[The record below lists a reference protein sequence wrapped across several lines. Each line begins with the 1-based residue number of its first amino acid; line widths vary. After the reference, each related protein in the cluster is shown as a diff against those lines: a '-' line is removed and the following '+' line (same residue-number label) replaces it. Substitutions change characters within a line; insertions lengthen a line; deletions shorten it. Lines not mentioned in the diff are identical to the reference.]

1 LFAPQLRANGK
12 VWILKSLAYD
22 SVHRADLFKLPCPP
36 AHLEA
41 YLAQPDITITE
52 QQPWLLQEFIKVSVV
67 WQVIFLFWAQVRA
80 ATPARKSRSATPALG
95 LIS

>member
-1 LFAPQLRANGK
+1 

-36 AHLEA
+36 AELEA

-52 QQPWLLQEFIKVSVV
+52 QQPWLLQEFIKVSAGGASVGAPGPDRLSY
-67 WQVIFLFWAQVRA
+67 WPE
-80 ATPARKSRSATPALG
+80 T
-95 LIS
+95 